1 MEGLQFEHKRG
12 FNMKLLQLLQ
22 LLQLLLIS
30 AAATFAGTVSAL
42 PSLQLGGDGSS
53 DWVYGGGTPDTW
65 VVSGTNSFELFAYA
79 NCETGVVGCTSP
91 NGSFAWDSAGGTD
104 RYAYLTVAT
113 MPDLGNIDGFD
124 ISISGASLVDSG
136 YGTPPVQDD
145 NSIAP
150 HSIFDTY
157 FEIYE
162 FQFDGLIGTIG
173 DTQPG
178 ETGTGSGYT
187 ESFGITI
194 NSLLDGVTGLHFDL
208 FTVAGGQWD
217 PTNLTSDRSLV
228 ESVAPYSH
236 DAEWVSVPEPG
247 VLALLGIG
255 LIGLS
260 LRRRVKII

>member
-1 MEGLQFEHKRG
+1 
-12 FNMKLLQLLQ
+12 MKLLPI
-22 LLQLLLIS
+22 LLIS
-30 AAATFAGTVSAL
+30 VASAYAATAHAL

-53 DWVYGGGTPDTW
+53 DWNYGGGTPDTW
-65 VVSGTNSFELFAYA
+65 VVSGTTSFNLLAYA
-79 NCETGVVGCTSP
+79 NCETGTAGCTDP
-91 NGSFAWDSAGGTD
+91 NGSFAWDAAGATD

-113 MPDLGNIDGFD
+113 MPDIGNVDGFD
-124 ISISGASLVDSG
+124 ITINGATLVDSG
-136 YGTPPVQDD
+136 YGTPPIQDT

-162 FQFDGLIGTIG
+162 FQFDDLISIIG
-173 DTQPG
+173 NTQPG
-178 ETGTGSGYT
+178 DTGTGSGYT

-194 NSLLDGVTGLHFDL
+194 NSLFDGVLGLHFDL
-208 FTVAGGQWD
+208 FTVSGAQWD
-217 PTNLTSDRSLV
+217 PTDTSPDKFLV

-236 DAEWVSVPEPG
+236 DAEWVSVPEPS

-260 LRRRVKII
+260 LRKRAKNS